1 MGWSSLM
8 SKNFSLSHS
17 AQEGHF
23 DISIWNVGGGGS
35 GRGRG
40 WYISDVPP
48 EKHAD
53 VFARILEV
61 VGAAAGQAD
70 FDHAQQ
76 IIDDKFREL
85 CEALG
90 CPLAPAI

>member
-1 MGWSSLM
+1 M
-8 SKNFSLSHS
+8 SKNFSVSHS
-17 AQEGHF
+17 AQDGHF
-23 DISIWNVGGGGS
+23 NISIWKVGGGS

-40 WYISDVPP
+40 WYVSDVPP

-53 VFARILEV
+53 VFGRILDII
-61 VGAAAGQAD
+61 GAATGQAD

-76 IIDDKFREL
+76 AIDDKFLEL

-90 CPLAPAI
+90 CPLTPAT